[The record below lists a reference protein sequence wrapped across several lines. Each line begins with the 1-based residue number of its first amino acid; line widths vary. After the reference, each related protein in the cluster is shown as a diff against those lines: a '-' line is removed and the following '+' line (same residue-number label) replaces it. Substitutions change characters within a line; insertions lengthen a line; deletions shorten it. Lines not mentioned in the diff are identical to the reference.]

1 MKRLFCLILC
11 LLTLALCACSG
22 AEQPATTEGKGA
34 EATAATA
41 GTTEPATEPEPTEY
55 QMIVDPGT
63 PVCDGKTLKI
73 LTISS
78 SFGLNT
84 TNYLY
89 EIAEDQG
96 CTDIT
101 IGRLFLA
108 ECTLRTHI
116 KNINND
122 SAVYRYYKK
131 DKPGEWVVTEGYTML
146 QGILDDDWDIIF
158 LQHSATGAAEP
169 DTFSDEVNGDY
180 IDVIMGYV
188 RQNMTNPDARF
199 VWNMTWA
206 FPGYS
211 TSSLFVG
218 TFHSNQ
224 MEMYE
229 CITDTVQKYVVPR
242 TDFATII
249 PSGTAIQNAR
259 SSFFGDTLNR
269 DNMHLN
275 DRGYMIAGFMT
286 YAALTG
292 KPIESINR
300 DQFGTKAI
308 LLPHEKEVIIES
320 VNNALEN
327 PFEFT
332 QSAYTTEP

>member
-1 MKRLFCLILC
+1 MKRLFCLFLC
-11 LLTLALCACSG
+11 LLMLCLCACSG
-22 AEQPATTEGKGA
+22 ADTAETNESTAPQTTA
-34 EATAATA
+34 PA
-41 GTTEPATEPEPTEY
+41 GTTEPTEEPEPTEY
-55 QMIVDPGT
+55 QMIVDPKT

-116 KNINND
+116 KNLRND
-122 SAVYRYYKK
+122 SAAYRYYKK
-131 DKPGEWVVTEGYTML
+131 DKPGEWVTTEGYTML
-146 QGILDDDWDIIF
+146 QGILDEEWDIIF

-169 DTFSDEVNGDY
+169 DTYSDETNGDY

-188 RQNMTNPDARF
+188 RQNMRNPDARF

-218 TFHSNQ
+218 SYHSNQ

-229 CITDTVQKYVVPR
+229 GIISTVQKHVVPR

-259 SSFFGDTLNR
+259 SSYFGDTLNR

-275 DRGYMIAGFMT
+275 DKGYVIAGYMT

-292 KPIESINR
+292 KPIESIGR
-300 DQFGTKAI
+300 DLFGSSVV
-308 LLPHEKEVIIES
+308 LLPADKEVIMES

-332 QSAYTTEP
+332 PSAYTTAP

>member
-1 MKRLFCLILC
+1 MKRLLCLFLC
-11 LLTLALCACSG
+11 LLMLALCACG
-22 AEQPATTEGKGA
+22 AETATPTT
-34 EATAATA
+34 TAD
-41 GTTEPATEPEPTEY
+41 TTPSETTVPTEPEPTEY
-55 QMIVDPGT
+55 QMIVDPQT
-63 PVCDGKTLKI
+63 PVCDGKTLKM
-73 LTISS
+73 LVISS

-108 ECTLRTHI
+108 ECTLRTHV
-116 KNINND
+116 KNINNQ

-131 DKPGEWVVTEGYTML
+131 EKAGSWDQTEGYTLL
-146 QGILDDDWDIIF
+146 QGLTDEDWDIIF

-169 DTFSDEVNGDY
+169 NTYSDETTGNY
-180 IDVIMGYV
+180 IDFMMGYI

-206 FPGYS
+206 FPSYS
-211 TSSLFVG
+211 TSAVFVG
-218 TFHSNQ
+218 LGSDQ
-224 MEMYE
+224 MKMYDV
-229 CITDTVQKYVVPR
+229 ITDTVAQHILPR
-242 TDFATII
+242 TDFATIL
-249 PSGTAIQNAR
+249 PTGTAIQNAR
-259 SSFFGDTLNR
+259 SSYIGDTLNR

-275 DRGYMIAGFMT
+275 DLGYVIAGYAA

-300 DQFGTKAI
+300 DQFGTKVI
-308 LLPHEKEVIIES
+308 LLPSDKDVIIES
-320 VNNALEN
+320 VNNALET
-327 PFEFT
+327 PYEVT
-332 QSAYTTEP
+332 PSVYTTAP